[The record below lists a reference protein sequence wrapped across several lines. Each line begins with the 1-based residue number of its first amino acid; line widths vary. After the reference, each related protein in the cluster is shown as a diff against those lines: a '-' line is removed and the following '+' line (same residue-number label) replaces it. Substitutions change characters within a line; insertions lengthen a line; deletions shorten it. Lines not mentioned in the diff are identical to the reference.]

1 MKSYLLIDLD
11 KMAKDYVL
19 PNRESNKVFV
29 FAKKKKNRQWA
40 ADLAKHHANVSL
52 VKIAKDEKLAAV
64 LVEKLEK
71 LLKKQ
76 PAANVLIESPREKI
90 AKRVDKLLNRY
101 PEAHILL
108 SDFSSED
115 DDSSETAEVVQPEKT
130 AAEVAPQPEKQV
142 TEKKTKNKQAETQSV
157 EKVAAEPQPEN
168 PQPATKTAKPQPENK
183 LIGKPELH
191 VPDNKFIERQEFKP
205 FSKTK
210 NKLPEIKGSK
220 KVKPK
225 LIDIELPEA
234 DTQPADLLD
243 KLTQNH
249 QNAEADR
256 KLAKMLAQPEF
267 DAVAKRLDALM
278 NVLKKAH
285 IKKKDA
291 LVREL
296 AQNLNLSQDEATS
309 LLTRLQSFGIVNID
323 ADTVKFNNLMNL
335 LKLR

>member
-19 PNRESNKVFV
+19 PHHESNKVFV

-115 DDSSETAEVVQPEKT
+115 DDSSETAEVAQPENT
-130 AAEVAPQPEKQV
+130 AAEVAPQLEKQV
-142 TEKKTKNKQAETQSV
+142 AEKKSKNKQPEHKVA
-157 EKVAAEPQPEN
+157 EKVAESQPEN
-168 PQPATKTAKPQPENK
+168 PQPAAKTAKPQPENK

-225 LIDIELPEA
+225 LIDIELPEV